1 MNTQKTNEISIDLDH
16 VTLRFGE
23 MEPVVI
29 PRSAIRT
36 RLRLIDC
43 IYRLTGWPGM
53 NTRRLRTFIE
63 VIYRHHG
70 WPLADPK
77 EDPLLECATHHET
90 ELATANGGALPS
102 LTGEAS
108 KGSASFQLAA

>member
-1 MNTQKTNEISIDLDH
+1 MDKPRNNEVSIDLDN

-29 PRSAIRT
+29 PRSAVRT

-53 NTRRLRTFIE
+53 NVRRLRSFIE
-63 VIYRHHG
+63 AIYRHHG
-70 WPLADPK
+70 WSPPDPTD
-77 EDPLLECATHHET
+77 DPLLENATHHGT
-90 ELATANGGALPS
+90 ELETANGGAHLFQRSES
-102 LTGEAS
+102 L
-108 KGSASFQLAA
+108 KDSARLQLAA